1 MRISD
6 ALLDHLGDLYQKYPF
21 KMTFAQFVERV
32 IYRMEKRCRNQSRV
46 KSKKENGSWRDKG
59 TCPSG
64 RRVGPDDPMRKRVR
78 P

>member
-1 MRISD
+1 MRIPD
-6 ALLDHLGDLYQKYPF
+6 ELLDHLGDIYQKYPF

-32 IYRMEKRCRNQSRV
+32 IYRMEKRWRNQSRV

-59 TCPSG
+59 I
-64 RRVGPDDPMRKRVR
+64 GPYDPVRKRVR